1 MHPDVAKLVEAGRI
15 PQPVGERLSEISP
28 GSFCTHKNWGA
39 GKVKSWD
46 LSRAKVVI
54 DFEKQSDQEMGLQF
68 AIQKTEPLDA
78 EHFSARKLENIEEL
92 RDLVKNDPA
101 ELVKRTLTSHG
112 GSMMLDQLDREL
124 SGSVVPEEDYK
135 KWWDKAKKAM
145 RESHVFSV
153 PSKRTDPL
161 VLREE
166 SSSPAEML
174 IADFTGTRDPK
185 AKVKALENIRKNLSV
200 FKDDHTPLIKLIEDI
215 NSFCTK
221 GRKLHLS
228 LVLEFLVARDEIIE
242 PVRKHR
248 SS

>member
-28 GSFCTHKNWGA
+28 GNFCTHKNWGA

-54 DFEKQSDQEMGLQF
+54 DFEKQPDQEMALQF

-78 EHFSARKLENIEEL
+78 EHFSARKLENIDEL

-101 ELVKRTLTSHG
+101 ELVKRTLISHG

-124 SGSVVPEEDYK
+124 SGSVVPEENYK

-145 RESHVFSV
+145 RESHVFSIYLKFC
-153 PSKRTDPL
+153 S
-161 VLREE
+161 
-166 SSSPAEML
+166 
-174 IADFTGTRDPK
+174 IC
-185 AKVKALENIRKNLSV
+185 
-200 FKDDHTPLIKLIEDI
+200 IKFWSAFYGFGMI
-215 NSFCTK
+215 
-221 GRKLHLS
+221 
-228 LVLEFLVARDEIIE
+228 
-242 PVRKHR
+242 
-248 SS
+248 